1 MIKIDER
8 EIEKGISPEMLT
20 KLIRIN
26 ETERDKNK
34 KLYDYYL
41 GRHYILN
48 REKKSTGTAN
58 NRVMSNHAKFI
69 VEMERSYIA
78 GNPIIYS
85 ASEGFDIEEIKNAYS
100 EQNISKLDND
110 IIKDV
115 ILFGKTYELIYANE
129 ENKVRSV
136 KLLPFEAFLVC
147 SARAD
152 KKALFGVNYYSVYD
166 IDGQFKRTECIVY
179 DSENIYT
186 YSGSGADYSG
196 LRLVNTEAHY
206 FGDIPLIE
214 HRNNE
219 EEQGDIE
226 QVISLIDA
234 YNLLMSDR
242 VNDKEQFVDAFLFL
256 KNLDIDTE
264 TAKQLKKEKIL
275 LGYED
280 SDAKYLSKIMT
291 ESDIKVLRDDIK
303 EDIHRMSMVPDM
315 SDQSFGNNLSGV
327 AIKYKLLAMENNIKN
342 KETYFVE
349 SLKSRFTLYNNY
361 LVLMNKMQ
369 HVPVHR
375 ISITFNYNLPAN
387 LLELSQ
393 MIGNLKGTVS
403 NQTLL
408 AQLPFV
414 DDEAEEA
421 AALQKETA
429 EEYNRKTE
437 EIEKLAQ
444 GGGW

>member
-1 MIKIDER
+1 M
-8 EIEKGISPEMLT
+8 T
-20 KLIRIN
+20 
-26 ETERDKNK
+26 
-34 KLYDYYL
+34 
-41 GRHYILN
+41 
-48 REKKSTGTAN
+48 
-58 NRVMSNHAKFI
+58 
-69 VEMERSYIA
+69 
-78 GNPIIYS
+78 
-85 ASEGFDIEEIKNAYS
+85 
-100 EQNISKLDND
+100 
-110 IIKDV
+110 
-115 ILFGKTYELIYANE
+115 
-129 ENKVRSV
+129 
-136 KLLPFEAFLVC
+136 
-147 SARAD
+147 
-152 KKALFGVNYYSVYD
+152 
-166 IDGQFKRTECIVY
+166 
-179 DSENIYT
+179 
-186 YSGSGADYSG
+186 
-196 LRLVNTEAHY
+196 
-206 FGDIPLIE
+206 
-214 HRNNE
+214 
-219 EEQGDIE
+219 
-226 QVISLIDA
+226 
-234 YNLLMSDR
+234 
-242 VNDKEQFVDAFLFL
+242 KEQFVDAFLFL